1 MTARAFRLSAEE
13 LFQMNLVTLSKR
25 QSMTAG
31 VVVFLVGL
39 VVLLSWAFGIGSIK
53 SLFPSTAAMKANTA
67 ACFVLSGASLL
78 FLRDEARSRKFR
90 YIGIACAALVSLIAM
105 LTVSEYLARWDL
117 RIDQLLFADRSD
129 LASLFPPGRMAL
141 GTATNFLMLGVALA
155 LVGARRAFGLTQELV
170 LLALLYSLLTLVGYL
185 YGASSLYNI
194 LPHVGIA
201 LHSTMAFIV
210 LCLGVLC
217 ARPDQG
223 FMAVLTSR
231 SVAGVMLRRL
241 LPAAVCL
248 PILVGWVR
256 LLGQRAGYYET
267 EFGVAL
273 AALSSVIVFGALTLL
288 TAKLVHRLDSE
299 RTAVEIALRDAH
311 EGLEARVKERTAE
324 LQASNDRLSF
334 EMAERARAEEALR
347 KSDERIR
354 QTQKLEAV
362 GRLAGGIAH
371 QFNNLM
377 TIIIGYS
384 ELLQM
389 RKVDSDPDFDK
400 LGEIRKAGQRA
411 AALTSQLLAFSRRQ
425 VRQPSMVDV
434 NQVIVGVDEMLRGLL
449 GQRMGLKTSLEP
461 SLGKVMADPAQM
473 EQILINLTL
482 NARDAMEAGGLLSI
496 ETRNV
501 NVDGEG
507 ATRGLHPGDY
517 VLLSTTDNG
526 SGMDAETQARIFE
539 PFFTTKEQGQ
549 GTGLG
554 LSVIDGI
561 VRQSGGHVE
570 VTSAL
575 GEGSTFNVFLPRF
588 DERVHQGASAD
599 GETGAGQ

>member
-1 MTARAFRLSAEE
+1 MD
-13 LFQMNLVTLSKR
+13 LVTLSKR

-53 SLFPSTAAMKANTA
+53 NVFPSTAVMKANTA
-67 ACFVLSGASLL
+67 LCFVLLGASLL
-78 FLRDEARSRKFR
+78 ILRDESRSRKFR
-90 YIGIACAALVSLIAM
+90 CIGIACASLVILIAL
-105 LTVSEYLARWDL
+105 LTVIEYLTRWDL
-117 RIDQLLFADRSD
+117 HIDQLLFEDRSD
-129 LASLFPPGRMAL
+129 LASVFPPGRMAL
-141 GTATNFLMLGVALA
+141 GTATNFVMLGVALA
-155 LVGARRAFGLTQELV
+155 LLGARRAFGLTQELV

-201 LHSTMAFIV
+201 LHTTTTFIV
-210 LCLGVLC
+210 LCFGVLW
-217 ARPDQG
+217 ARPQQG

-273 AALSSVIVFGALTLL
+273 AALSSVIIFGTLTLL

-299 RTAVEIALRDAH
+299 RTAVEIALRDAQ

-324 LQASNDRLSF
+324 LQASNDRLFF
-334 EMAERARAEEALR
+334 EMAERERAEEALR
-347 KSDERIR
+347 QSDERIR

-389 RKVDSDPDFDK
+389 RKVESDPDFDK

-425 VRQPSMVDV
+425 VQRPSMVDL
-434 NQVIVGVDEMLRGLL
+434 NKVIVGVDEMLRGLL

-461 SLGKVMADPAQM
+461 SLGKVMADPVQL
-473 EQILINLTL
+473 EQIIINLTL
-482 NARDAMEAGGLLSI
+482 NARDAMESGGLFTI

-517 VLLSTTDNG
+517 VVLSTTDNG
-526 SGMDAETQARIFE
+526 SGMDSETQGRIFE

-575 GEGSTFNVFLPRF
+575 GEGSTFNVFLPRC
-588 DERVHQGASAD
+588 DERVDQGTS
-599 GETGAGQ
+599 GGGGTTTGQ

>member
-1 MTARAFRLSAEE
+1 
-13 LFQMNLVTLSKR
+13 MNLVTLAKR
-25 QSMTAG
+25 QSTTAG
-31 VVVFLVGL
+31 AAVILVGF

-53 SLFPSTAAMKANTA
+53 TVFPSTTVMKANTA
-67 ACFVLSGASLL
+67 ACFVLLGASLL
-78 FLRDEARSRKFR
+78 ILRDESRNRKLR
-90 YIGIACAALVSLIAM
+90 YIGIACASLVILIAT
-105 LTVSEYLARWDL
+105 LTLIEYLTRWDL
-117 RIDQLLFADRSD
+117 HIDQLLFADRSD
-129 LASLFPPGRMAL
+129 LAAMFPPGRMAP
-141 GTATNFLMLGVALA
+141 GTAMNFLMLGVALT
-155 LVGARRAFGLTQELV
+155 LLGARRAFGLTQELV
-170 LLALLYSLLTLVGYL
+170 LLALLYSLLTLAGYL

-201 LHSTMAFIV
+201 LHSTVTFIV
-210 LCLGVLC
+210 LCFGVLS
-217 ARPDQG
+217 ARPEQG

-273 AALSSVIVFGALTLL
+273 LALSNVIIFGTLTLL

-299 RTAVEIALRDAH
+299 RTAVEIALREAQ

-334 EMAERARAEEALR
+334 EIAERARAEEALR

-389 RKVDSDPDFDK
+389 RKLDSDPDFDK

-425 VRQPSMVDV
+425 VQQPSMVDL
-434 NQVIVGVDEMLRGLL
+434 NEVIVGVDEMLRGLL
-449 GQRMGLKTSLEP
+449 GQRMSLKTLLEP
-461 SLGKVMADPAQM
+461 SLGKVIADRGQL

-482 NARDAMEAGGLLSI
+482 NARDAMEAGGLLTI
-496 ETRNV
+496 ETSNV

-517 VLLSTTDNG
+517 VVLSTTDNG
-526 SGMDAETQARIFE
+526 TGMDAETQARIFE

-575 GEGSTFNVFLPRF
+575 NEGSTFYVFLPRF
-588 DERVHQGASAD
+588 DERVDQGASAG
-599 GETGAGQ
+599 GETE